1 MQDSPGTTDLRPSR
15 PVSRRDALRY
25 AAAAS
30 ALAGLGAAAA
40 GAAAPVAS
48 AAAPTLID
56 FAMRQIPARDIRAAG
71 HSGVINYVSTS
82 RPGSSF
88 GAKPITLPYAQS
100 LTAAGLVIVSNY
112 QYGKPGG
119 TAPSDFTR
127 GYAGGVADART
138 AWQLHTAAGGGQ
150 SAPIFFSVDDDI
162 DRDTWNN
169 VALPWFRGINSV
181 IGVQRTGIY
190 GGINPCQW
198 ATADGV
204 IGRSRSPGHVWA
216 WQTRSWSRGQI
227 YPAAVLYQRVVSTAS
242 NPGPVVGGLEVDV
255 NDVLAQDCRPVEPAS
270 LRSYP
275 AEHRT
280 APRTPKSFASNGTPD
295 GELETEREA
304 PRG

>member
-1 MQDSPGTTDLRPSR
+1 M
-15 PVSRRDALRY
+15 RY
-25 AAAAS
+25 AATAS
-30 ALAGLGAAAA
+30 ALAGLGVASAAM
-40 GAAAPVAS
+40 PVAS

-82 RPGSSF
+82 RPGSSM
-88 GAKPITLPYAQS
+88 GAKPITLPYARE
-100 LTAAGLVIVSNY
+100 LTAAGLVIVSNF

-127 GYAGGVADART
+127 GYPGGVADART

-150 SAPIFFSVDDDI
+150 SAPVFFSVDDDI
-162 DRDTWNN
+162 DRNTWNT

-190 GGINPCQW
+190 AGINPCQW
-198 ATADGV
+198 AIADGV
-204 IGRSRSPGHVWA
+204 VGRSTSPGRAWA

-227 YPAAVLYQRVVSTAS
+227 HPAAVLYQRVVSTVS

-255 NDVLAQDCRPVEPAS
+255 NDALASDVGQWNLHP
-270 LRSYP
+270 
-275 AEHRT
+275 
-280 APRTPKSFASNGTPD
+280 
-295 GELETEREA
+295 
-304 PRG
+304 

>member
-1 MQDSPGTTDLRPSR
+1 VQDSLGTTDLRPSHR
-15 PVSRRDALRY
+15 ISRRDALRY

-40 GAAAPVAS
+40 AAAAPVAS

-56 FAMRQIPARDIRAAG
+56 FAMRQIPAQDIRAAG

-82 RPGSSF
+82 RPGSSM

-100 LTAAGLVIVSNY
+100 LTAAGLAIVSNY

-138 AWQLHTAAGGGQ
+138 AWQLHTAAGGGK
-150 SAPIFFSVDDDI
+150 SAPIYFSVDDDVN
-162 DRDTWNN
+162 DDTWNR
-169 VALPWFRGINSV
+169 VVLQWFRGINSV

-190 GGINPCQW
+190 GGIKACQW
-198 ATADGV
+198 ATRDGV
-204 IGRSRSPGHVWA
+204 IGRSQSPGRVWA
-216 WQTRSWSRGQI
+216 WQTRSWSGGQV

-255 NDVLAQDCRPVEPAS
+255 SDALAQDVGQWNLHP
-270 LRSYP
+270 
-275 AEHRT
+275 
-280 APRTPKSFASNGTPD
+280 
-295 GELETEREA
+295 
-304 PRG
+304 